1 MAKKSK
7 IAKEKKIEATIA
19 KYAPLR
25 AKYKAEHNYAAL
37 QALPRNASP
46 YMRKFK
52 MSRLNF
58 RDLAHK
64 GQIPGVRK
72 ASW

>member
-46 YMRKFK
+46 TCVKSK
-52 MSRLNF
+52 CH
-58 RDLAHK
+58 A
-64 GQIPGVRK
+64 
-72 ASW
+72 